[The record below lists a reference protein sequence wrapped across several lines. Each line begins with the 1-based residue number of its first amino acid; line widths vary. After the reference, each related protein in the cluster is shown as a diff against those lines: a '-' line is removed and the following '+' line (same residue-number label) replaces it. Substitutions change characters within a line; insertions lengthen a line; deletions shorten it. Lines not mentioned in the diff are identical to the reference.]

1 MKKIVVDLNVV
12 LDVLGKRPGHEEA
25 VRLFDL
31 CVTRKVKGYLCA
43 SDVTALAQFLFKK
56 LKRGAKARS
65 VLTDVLD
72 VFTTIPA
79 TESMVRDALDSE
91 LLDFCNALIEVSA
104 LKHSVDCIVTGTPT
118 EFQNA
123 RIAALTPAQF
133 LFDFQ
138 SATS

>member
-1 MKKIVVDLNVV
+1 MKKIVVDLEVV

-25 VRLFDL
+25 VRLLDL

-43 SDVTALAQFLFKK
+43 SDVTALAQILFKK
-56 LKRGAKARS
+56 LKRGPKARS

-72 VFTTIPA
+72 VFSTVPA
-79 TESMVRDALDSE
+79 TESMVRDTLDSE
-91 LLDFCNALIEVSA
+91 LSDYWNALIEVSA
-104 LKHSVDCIVTGTPT
+104 LKQSVDCIVTGAPT

-123 RIAALTPAQF
+123 RIAVLTPAQF
-133 LFDFQ
+133 LFDFE

>member
-25 VRLFDL
+25 VKLFDL
-31 CVTRKVKGYLCA
+31 CVTRKVKGYLCV

-56 LKRGAKARS
+56 LKRGPNARS

-79 TESMVRDALDSE
+79 TESSITSFTNSRRSSRPFCEKISVARWVRSR
-91 LLDFCNALIEVSA
+91 N
-104 LKHSVDCIVTGTPT
+104 
-118 EFQNA
+118 
-123 RIAALTPAQF
+123 RIPC
-133 LFDFQ
+133 
-138 SATS
+138 SM